1 MPTKP
6 ISSRQAAP
14 KTYVFGCF
22 FLHRDP
28 ERQTSSLRVNA
39 RRLAAVAGI
48 TCLLAYGLATSAAY
62 LWLHQARKIDQISF
76 SQVALFRWKKI
87 RQGIAA
93 QQFARAKEGLTAK
106 DYQRAYVA
114 FNSALRND
122 PDNVSGRLMFAGFL
136 QAVGAGDVAAKLL
149 TDGLARTPDNRE
161 LIERTF
167 DLLTT
172 TNRDRAALAL
182 LHGRLATQFAGPNG
196 SLLRTL
202 EILATLNA
210 DGPAQAHALLDQ
222 YADLRKNQSAWPV
235 VARVQWESQER
246 LAAIDTLSAF
256 IKAQPNNFAGYAQLV
271 DYQSASGL
279 INDARQTAELAC
291 TNFPKDVAPR
301 ILRIGTLA
309 PARADEVRRWEQ
321 ETTSFLREFGNRPE
335 AINMLGNLASRKGW
349 VPLTRL
355 MYEIGVSRQ
364 QNCRSLALYY
374 SDALVVN
381 RKFKEAW
388 QVLAELD
395 LQTQDDSQFSLGLWQ
410 RQVVVATALGAHEDA
425 RETARRLATA
435 LERDPE
441 KLEVCRQRFI
451 QLGIPEAVAELTS
464 PSLAAKTTAPKKS

>member
-1 MPTKP
+1 MQTKP
-6 ISSRQAAP
+6 LSSRQAAP
-14 KTYVFGCF
+14 KTYLFGCF
-22 FLHRDP
+22 FLQRDP

-39 RRLAAVAGI
+39 RRLAVAAGI
-48 TCLLAYGLATSAAY
+48 TFLIAYGLAASAGY
-62 LWLHQARKIDQISF
+62 LWLHQVRKIDQVSF

-93 QQFARAKEGLTAK
+93 QQFAKAKEGLTAN

-122 PDNVSGRLMFAGFL
+122 PDNVSGRLLFADFL
-136 QAVGAGDVAAKLL
+136 QAAGAGDMAAKLL
-149 TDGLARTPDNRE
+149 TDGLARAPGSRE

-167 DLLTT
+167 DLLTA

-182 LHGRLATQFAGPNG
+182 LHGRLAPQFAGPNG
-196 SLLRTL
+196 SLLRTF
-202 EILATLNA
+202 EVLATLNA
-210 DGPAQAHALLDQ
+210 DGPGKAHALLDQ
-222 YADLRKNQSAWPV
+222 YSDLRKNQPAWPV

-246 LAAIDTLSAF
+246 LPAIDTLSAF
-256 IKAQPNNFAGYAQLV
+256 IKAEPNNFAGYAQLV
-271 DYQSASGL
+271 DYQAAAGS
-279 INDARQTAELAC
+279 IHDARQTAELAC
-291 TNFPKDVAPR
+291 TNFPKEIAPR

-309 PARADEVRRWEQ
+309 PTRADEVRPWEQ
-321 ETTSFLREFGNRPE
+321 ATTTFLREFGNRPE
-335 AINMLGNLASRKGW
+335 AINMLGNLAGRKGW
-349 VPLTRL
+349 VPLARL
-355 MYEIGVSRQ
+355 MYEIGASRQ
-364 QNCRSLALYY
+364 QNSRSLALYY
-374 SDALVVN
+374 SDALMLN

-464 PSLAAKTTAPKKS
+464 PSLAVKTTAPKKS